1 MSGRP
6 EAGYVVAVAGA
17 TGAVGSVLLSI
28 LEERAFPVSELRPL
42 ASKRSAGRTIRFRGE
57 DLSVAVA
64 EPDAFNDDD
73 FAFFE
78 RFCDP
83 DFVFGP
89 TLARID
95 GILALRLA
103 NADIIPYDIT
113 LYSADLARHARSL
126 EVRAEKLGMQLA
138 LDDLHAAVAA
148 LDTASRALS
157 AALSQ
162 SLADGPH
169 SSAALRRINKGLIAL
184 ERIFV
189 REDGLQGRPWSRSLY
204 AAPDPFSGYAAWML
218 PGLRYEIETD
228 NPGGIPDWEA
238 VYVGAVEKL
247 TRAIRKLAVTLP

>member
-1 MSGRP
+1 MPLGDIGGGSDHVAFYTHIGVPSAGLSMSGP
-6 EAGYVVAVAGA
+6 SLYH
-17 TGAVGSVLLSI
+17 S
-28 LEERAFPVSELRPL
+28 
-42 ASKRSAGRTIRFRGE
+42 
-57 DLSVAVA
+57 
-64 EPDAFNDDD
+64 NYDD

-83 DFVFGP
+83 DFAFAP